1 MSLRLAC
8 LSAAAVATAPSAA
21 SAVQYEV
28 FVDVEIEDDLYD
40 LLVTD
45 QISSRSF
52 DALLELHQTRVD
64 LNRAG
69 RQRLYLL
76 PNIDYKHV
84 DRILSYRKAAGTIHE
99 LGDLIAAGV
108 LDAQLARALSAFVI
122 IQSHRGPKSGVSGF
136 VRTEARWT
144 GRYDRLPPAAVLQS
158 RVKAL
163 RNLDAGVAAAL
174 TRNRL
179 GRPHWD
185 ASRHAL
191 SVGPERTRFELP
203 KLYVEWEDES
213 WEVIAG
219 TYRIGFGQRLTFD
232 VTDQVTPNGFFGD
245 YEIRRGSELRLGCRR
260 GAGELLES
268 PCPSAAI
275 ARVTPDHAWTSRLAG
290 VAAGMKRH
298 SMGPGWLQS
307 YGWGSFQVHP
317 MLQSEVVVAGV
328 CRDPRRD
335 EESACQAPDVF
346 VLESTP
352 GAAAPSAT
360 FATLPAMYGEGLAGI
375 NATYFWNA
383 RAHLGA
389 TSYGAFPKW
398 LVRGVELGFQESAR
412 KPFGGPFGAVGIDA
426 AYGFG
431 KQDLFVEVTRS
442 FDSQPEGGGGFGMVA
457 RSVTTFEI
465 AELEISARHYGTR
478 YANPYARPI
487 SQPDELDGLRARDES
502 GLRVRSTLGV
512 ARRVSLRLLVDGWR
526 ELSSGALAC
535 SMFARADLKISPSV
549 RWAAW
554 AEVRLG
560 GTPRLFAASQL
571 AYEGVRRVAISAQF
585 QHRSLLDAPGPRRV
599 QHDVAAIFNVTGRPV
614 DLLRLRVRIRY
625 DFEDVFDNQRLSQA
639 LWAHAEAAFA
649 LRDRDTLRLRYDV
662 RVFLDH
668 RESTRL
674 RVPNPE
680 HWLWLEYIFRY

>member
-1 MSLRLAC
+1 MI
-8 LSAAAVATAPSAA
+8 ATAPNVAA
-21 SAVQYEV
+21 AVQYEV
-28 FVDVEIEDDLYD
+28 FVDIETEDDLHD
-40 LLVTD
+40 LLATD
-45 QISSRSF
+45 QISARSF

-64 LNRAG
+64 LNRAD

-76 PNIDYKHV
+76 PNLDYKHV
-84 DRILSYRKAAGTIHE
+84 DRLLSYRKAAGVIRE
-99 LGDLIAAGV
+99 LGELIAAGV
-108 LDAQLARALSAFVI
+108 LEARVARALRAFVV
-122 IQSHRGPKSGVSGF
+122 IQPHRGPKSGVSGF

-144 GRYDRLPPAAVLQS
+144 GRHDRLPPAAVLQS

-179 GRPHWD
+179 GRPRWD
-185 ASRHAL
+185 ASRRAL
-191 SVGPERTRFELP
+191 SVRPERTRFELP

-245 YEIRRGSELRLGCRR
+245 YEIRRGNHLRLACPR
-260 GAGELLES
+260 GAGELLQS
-268 PCPSAAI
+268 PCPNAAVE
-275 ARVTPDHAWTSRLAG
+275 RVTPDHAWTSRLAG
-290 VAAGMKRH
+290 VAAGMKRR
-298 SMGPGWLQS
+298 SIGLGWLQS

-335 EESACQAPDVF
+335 EDSACQAPDVF

-412 KPFGGPFGAVGIDA
+412 KPFGGPFGGVGIDA
-426 AYGFG
+426 AYGFE
-431 KQDLFVEVTRS
+431 KQDLFVEVARS
-442 FDSQPEGGGGFGMVA
+442 FDSQPEGGGGFGLVA
-457 RSVTTFEI
+457 RSVTTFEM
-465 AELEISARHYGTR
+465 AELEISVRHYGTR

-487 SQPDELDGLRARDES
+487 SAPDELDGLRARDES

-512 ARRVSLRLLVDGWR
+512 ARRVSLRLLIDGWR
-526 ELSSGALAC
+526 ELSSGALAY
-535 SMFARADLKISPSV
+535 SMFARADLRISPAI

-554 AEVRLG
+554 AEIRLG
-560 GTPRLFAASQL
+560 GTPRFFAASQL
-571 AYEGVRRVAISAQF
+571 AYEGVRRVALSAQF
-585 QHRSLLDAPGPRRV
+585 QHRSSLDAPGARRG
-599 QHDVAAIFNVTGRPV
+599 QHDIAAIVNVTGRPV
-614 DLLRLRVRIRY
+614 DLLRVRVRVRY
-625 DFEDVFDNQRLSQA
+625 DFEDVLDNQRLAQT
-639 LWAHAEAAFA
+639 LWAYAETAFA
-649 LRDRDTLRLRYDV
+649 LRDRDTLRLRYDF
-662 RVFLDH
+662 RAFLDR
-668 RESTRL
+668 RESTL
-674 RVPNPE
+674 RRIPNPE
-680 HWLWLEYIFRY
+680 HWLSLEYIFRY